1 MLKNQLWNAP
11 VQIIMSFDRLNSFSF
26 FIIAAI
32 LRMRS
37 QMVICSFFS
46 LVFVEQGIIAIVH
59 SQDFV
64 IISILIANY
73 LNNKMK

>member
-1 MLKNQLWNAP
+1 
-11 VQIIMSFDRLNSFSF
+11 MSFDQLNSFSS
-26 FIIAAI
+26 FINAAI

-37 QMVICSFFS
+37 RMLICSFFIIV
-46 LVFVEQGIIAIVH
+46 LVEQGINAIVH
-59 SQDFV
+59 SQGFV